1 MIQTRRA
8 TKQDIEGFKA
18 VVIESVLELC
28 KDFYSSTELQ
38 SLLAQYPGKE
48 LYEKWLQERVLV
60 VAEDG
65 DQIVGFA
72 QYFPP
77 NNSIEAVH
85 VLPSHIKKGV
95 GKMLMAEL
103 EEIAKEQGAKKIM
116 LDSSLN
122 AVGFYDKCGYIK
134 KQNIIFKCNDG
145 VDLRVV
151 NYEKVLYS

>member
-1 MIQTRRA
+1 MIHTRRA
-8 TKQDIEGFKA
+8 TKLDIEGFKT
-18 VVIESVLELC
+18 VVNESVLELC
-28 KDFYSSTELQ
+28 KGFYTSSELQ
-38 SLLAQYPGKE
+38 SLLSQYPGRK
-48 LYEKWLQERVLV
+48 LYEKWLKERVLV

-85 VLPSHIKKGV
+85 VLPSHIKRGV
-95 GKMLMAEL
+95 GKMLMEEL

-122 AVGFYDKCGYIK
+122 AVGFYDKCGYTK
-134 KQNIIFKCNDG
+134 KQNTVFRCNDG

-151 NYEKVLYS
+151 NYEKALYS

>member
-1 MIQTRRA
+1 MIHTRRA
-8 TKQDIEGFKA
+8 TKQDIASFKT
-18 VVIESVLELC
+18 VVINSVLELC
-28 KDFYSSTELQ
+28 KDFYTSTELQ

-65 DQIVGFA
+65 DQLVGFA

-77 NNSIEAVH
+77 NSSIEAVH

-103 EEIAKEQGAKKIM
+103 EEIAKKQGAKIII

-122 AVGFYDKCGYIK
+122 AVGFYDRCGYTK
-134 KQNIIFKCNDG
+134 KQNAVFKCNDG

-151 NYEKVLYS
+151 RYEKIFNS